1 MTIKVINDQQALQ
14 EGLEI
19 LIAHLEPAKVA
30 RFVAAC
36 KLGEGDYLKL
46 KDKLFAFIVQRND
59 GINDL
64 RFFEIL
70 QRQTFLYFL
79 RIAAQNGQL

>member
-46 KDKLFAFIVQRND
+46 KEKLFAKETVAS
-59 GINDL
+59 
-64 RFFEIL
+64 
-70 QRQTFLYFL
+70 LYEKVK
-79 RIAAQNGQL
+79 AYQDNSSTP

>member
-36 KLGEGDYLKL
+36 KLGEGDYLKI
-46 KDKLFAFIVQRND
+46 KENLFAQETVAS
-59 GINDL
+59 
-64 RFFEIL
+64 
-70 QRQTFLYFL
+70 LYEKVK
-79 RIAAQNGQL
+79 AYQDSSSHS

>member
-14 EGLEI
+14 EGLAI

-46 KDKLFAFIVQRND
+46 KDKLFAKETVAS
-59 GINDL
+59 
-64 RFFEIL
+64 
-70 QRQTFLYFL
+70 LYEKVK
-79 RIAAQNGQL
+79 AYQDSSSNS